1 VYEVRIDI
9 LTIFPEMFEATLSG
23 SIVGKARERRLV
35 EINVHNIRD
44 FTVDKHK
51 VTDDYP
57 FGGGAGMIMKPEPIF
72 AAAGHVLQEA
82 QGGSAR
88 IILMTPQGKTLDQD
102 MVRCLAKE
110 EHMIIICGR
119 YEGIDE
125 RLRCALVTDEI
136 SIGDYVLTGGE
147 LPAMVLVD
155 AVTRFV
161 PGVLSEDALT
171 SESFIGDIL
180 DYPQYTRPREFR
192 GMAVPDVL
200 VSGNHEKIRLWR
212 RKQALTRTLEK
223 RPDLLE
229 RASLSS
235 EDLKLLDDIKREQ
248 LADLTRED
256 PRNEYD

>member
-1 VYEVRIDI
+1 MYDLRIDI
-9 LTIFPEMFEATLSG
+9 LTIFPEMFEAPLSG

-35 EINVHNIRD
+35 EINVYNIRN

-57 FGGGAGMIMKPEPIF
+57 FGGGVGMIMKPEPIF
-72 AAAGHVLQEA
+72 AATEHVLHEA
-82 QGGSAR
+82 GGGPAR

-102 MVRCLAKE
+102 MVRLLAKE
-110 EHMIIICGR
+110 KHMVIICGR
-119 YEGIDE
+119 YEGVDE
-125 RLRCALVTDEI
+125 RVRQALVTDEI

-161 PGVLSEDALT
+161 PGVLCEDALV
-171 SESFIGDIL
+171 SESFASGIL

-192 GMAVPDVL
+192 EMAVPDVL
-200 VSGNHEKIRLWR
+200 VSGDHEKVRLWR
-212 RKQALTRTLEK
+212 RKQALARTLDL

-229 RASLSS
+229 GVSLSC
-235 EDLKLLDDIKREQ
+235 EDVKLLDEIKREK

-256 PRNEYD
+256 PGNEYD

>member
-1 VYEVRIDI
+1 MCNLRIDI
-9 LTIFPEMFEATLSG
+9 LTIFPEMFEAPLSG
-23 SIVGKARERRLV
+23 SIVGKARERGLV
-35 EINVHNIRD
+35 EINIHNIRD

-57 FGGGAGMIMKPEPIF
+57 FGGGVGMIMKPEPIF
-72 AAAGHVLQEA
+72 AATEHVLRET
-82 QGGSAR
+82 GGGISR

-102 MVRCLAKE
+102 TVRRLAREQHMV
-110 EHMIIICGR
+110 IICGR

-125 RLRCALVTDEI
+125 RVRDGLVTCEI

-161 PGVLSEDALT
+161 PGVLSEDALI
-171 SESFIGDIL
+171 SESFASGLL

-200 VSGNHEKIRLWR
+200 VSGDHEKVRLWR
-212 RKQALTRTLEK
+212 KRQALARTLNL
-223 RPDLLE
+223 RPDLLS
-229 RASLSS
+229 RASLSC

-256 PRNEYD
+256 PGNEYD

>member
-1 VYEVRIDI
+1 VFELRIDI

-35 EINVHNIRD
+35 EINIHNIRD
-44 FTVDKHK
+44 FAVDKHK

-57 FGGGAGMIMKPEPIF
+57 FGGGVGMIMKPEPIF
-72 AAAGHVLQEA
+72 AAAEHVLGEA
-82 QGGSAR
+82 KRGPCR
-88 IILMTPQGKTLDQD
+88 IILMTPQGKTLNQD
-102 MVRCLAKE
+102 MVRRLAKE

-161 PGVLSEDALT
+161 PGVLSEDALI
-171 SESFIGDIL
+171 SESFTSDIL

-200 VSGNHEKIRLWR
+200 VSGDHEKVRLWR
-212 RKQALTRTLEK
+212 RKQALARTLEM

-229 RASLSS
+229 QASLNS
-235 EDLKLLDDIKREQ
+235 EDLKLLDDIKR
-248 LADLTRED
+248 DWPT
-256 PRNEYD
+256 

>member
-1 VYEVRIDI
+1 MCELRIDI

-23 SIVGKARERRLV
+23 SIVGKARERGLV

-57 FGGGAGMIMKPEPIF
+57 FGGGVGMIMKPEPIF
-72 AAAGHVLQEA
+72 AATEHVLQEA
-82 QGGSAR
+82 KRGPAR

-102 MVRCLAKE
+102 MVRRLAKE
-110 EHMIIICGR
+110 DHMVIICGR

-161 PGVLSEDALT
+161 PGVLSEDALI
-171 SESFIGDIL
+171 SESFTSDIL

-200 VSGNHEKIRLWR
+200 VSGDHEKVRLWR
-212 RKQALTRTLEK
+212 RKQALARTLEM

-229 RASLSS
+229 QASLSG
-235 EDLKLLDDIKREQ
+235 EDLKLLNDIKREQ

-256 PRNEYD
+256 PGNEYD